1 MLKAACQTDRGMQRV
16 SNQDSLL
23 FMSNDNLYMV
33 ADGVGGHNSG
43 ELASKLAVEYVRA
56 YADANPVEQAAN
68 DVSLKEYF
76 LRCFEIAN
84 SLIFNQAALSEES
97 IGMATTAVLAYIRSD
112 MLYVVN
118 IGDSRAYLIRDERIH
133 QITEDH
139 TFVNELLKKG
149 TITREEALN
158 HPDGNMITRA
168 LGSEEQIRP
177 DFYQVHIKSRDR
189 ILLCTDGLYNEI
201 GSEELCHMATETEDL
216 EVLAD
221 KLIKLANARGGAD
234 NITAICIGI
243 EELEKEKSYE

>member
-1 MLKAACQTDRGMQRV
+1 MIKAACRTDRGMQRA

-23 FMSNDNLYMV
+23 FMGSDNLYMV

-56 YADANPVEQAAN
+56 YVDANSVNGAKDDA
-68 DVSLKEYF
+68 SLKEYF
-76 LRCFEIAN
+76 LRCFRIAN

-97 IGMATTAVLAYIRSD
+97 FGMATTAVLAYIRSNA
-112 MLYVVN
+112 LYVVN
-118 IGDSRAYLIRDERIH
+118 VGDSRLYLIRDEKIH

-168 LGSEEQIRP
+168 LGSEERIRP
-177 DFYQVHIKSRDR
+177 DFYQVHIESEDK

-201 GSEELCHMATETEDL
+201 ESQELCHMASQTKDL

-243 EELEKEKSYE
+243 